1 MSGIRPI
8 RILPGEG
15 IEVLDQTRLPHEER
29 RLRLGTVAEVAE
41 AIRSLRVRGAP
52 LLGVTGACGM
62 AIAGE
67 ERGASAEALAQA
79 AAELKA
85 TRPTAVDLGAMIDE
99 ALAAAAAA
107 AGGEEEARAAL
118 WRFAERALA
127 RQHERDAALARHGRN
142 LPGLEGAVLTHCNT
156 GGLATGGEGTAL
168 AVIAEAWR
176 AGRIERCYATETR
189 PLLQGA
195 RLTMWELEALGIPGT
210 LLPDTAAAS
219 LIASGRVSAVITG
232 ADRIAANGDG
242 ANKVGTYGLAAVAA
256 RHGVPFYLAAPAS
269 TFDAA
274 TPSGDAIPIEFR
286 ADDEVGGFGGER
298 WSPESGG
305 AYNPAFDVTPA
316 ELIAGIVTESGVLRP
331 PYGPAIA
338 ALTAASGER
347 R

>member
-1 MSGIRPI
+1 MSGYTPI

-15 IEVLDQTRLPHEER
+15 IEVLDQTLLPREER
-29 RLRLGTVAEVAE
+29 YLRLDTVAGVAE

-67 ERGASAEALAQA
+67 ERGVGPEALARA

-99 ALAAAAAA
+99 ALGAVAAD
-107 AGGEEEARAAL
+107 GEEERRAAL
-118 WRFAERALA
+118 WEFAERALA
-127 RQHERDAALARHGRN
+127 RQRERDAALARHGRE

-195 RLTMWELEALGIPGT
+195 RLTMWELGALGIPGT

-219 LIASGRVSAVITG
+219 LIASGQVSAVITG

-256 RHGVPFYLAAPAS
+256 RHGVPFYLAAPLS
-269 TFDAA
+269 TFDAN
-274 TPSGDAIPIEFR
+274 TPSGEAIPIEFR
-286 ADDEVGGFGGER
+286 GEDEVGGFGDDR
-298 WSPESGG
+298 WSPDGG
-305 AYNPAFDVTPA
+305 GVYNPAFDVTPA
-316 ELIAGIVTESGVLRP
+316 ELIAGIVCESGVLRP

-338 ALTAASGER
+338 ALTAQNVDR
-347 R
+347 

>member
-1 MSGIRPI
+1 MSGYTPI

-15 IEVLDQTRLPHEER
+15 IEVLDQTLLPHEER
-29 RLRLGTVAEVAE
+29 YLRLGTVEAVAE

-67 ERGASAEALAQA
+67 ERRPTPEALAQA

-99 ALAAAAAA
+99 ALVAAA
-107 AGGEEEARAAL
+107 AGGEDEARREAL
-118 WRFAERALA
+118 WAFAELALA
-127 RQHERDAALARHGRN
+127 RQRERDAALARHGRE

-195 RLTMWELEALGIPGT
+195 RLTMWELGALGIPGT

-219 LIASGRVSAVITG
+219 LIASGEVSAVITG

-256 RHGVPFYLAAPAS
+256 RHGVPFYLAAPLS
-269 TFDAA
+269 TFDAN

-286 ADDEVGGFGGER
+286 GEDEVGGFGDDR
-298 WSPESGG
+298 WSPGG
-305 AYNPAFDVTPA
+305 GGVYNPAFDVTPA
-316 ELIAGIVTESGVLRP
+316 ELIAGIVCESGVLRP

-338 ALTAASGER
+338 AITGG
-347 R
+347 